1 MSAMDLTKIPL
12 FQMITKRMGWLAE
25 RQKVIA
31 ENIANADTPEYRP
44 KDLKAFD
51 FRNFLREGSSKL
63 KLATTADQ
71 HFAPASTERF
81 QVKSDAK
88 PFENTPSQNKVVLEE
103 QIAKMGETKSDYE
116 LTSNLYSKHVAMIK
130 TALGRGA

>member
-1 MSAMDLTKIPL
+1 MDLTKIPL
-12 FQMITKRMGWLAE
+12 FQMITKRMGWLSE

-31 ENIANADTPEYRP
+31 ENIANADTPQFRP
-44 KDLKAFD
+44 RDLKAFD

-63 KLATTADQ
+63 KLAATTDQ
-71 HFAPASTERF
+71 HISPRSTERF
-81 QVKSDAK
+81 QLQSDAK

-103 QIAKMGETKSDYE
+103 QISKMGETKSDYE